1 MSRASSG
8 RIYLVDLEAGRPTAD
23 AAIKK
28 LGQALCS
35 AKAGGCLAVKA
46 IHGYGSSGVGG
57 AIRSAVHREL
67 AVRKRAGRIK
77 EFVRGEDFSPFDA
90 ASRRMLDACPEL
102 AGDSDLARAN
112 HGITIILI

>member
-1 MSRASSG
+1 
-8 RIYLVDLEAGRPTAD
+8 
-23 AAIKK
+23 
-28 LGQALCS
+28 
-35 AKAGGCLAVKA
+35 
-46 IHGYGSSGVGG
+46 
-57 AIRSAVHREL
+57 
-67 AVRKRAGRIK
+67 VRKRAGRIK